1 MWSSIAP
8 GFSSGDALTLMEQVS
23 AAALPT
29 GAATEWS
36 AMSYQEKQVGNQLV
50 YTFALAILLVYL
62 VLAGQYESWYAP
74 ITVVLSVPLSL
85 LGPASV
91 LTFAGLDNN
100 LYIQIGLILLI
111 GHNPGLQEL
120 AEDLMT
126 EASGPSSTLS
136 RIRSGFPT
144 AAAVAFAFDAN
155 GRASFDGFF
164 QPDVAG

>member
-1 MWSSIAP
+1 MDRLILLRHGEAEAGSET
-8 GFSSGDALTLMEQVS
+8 GGDFGRRLTTRGREACATVAASLADIGLIPDLALVS
-23 AAALPT
+23 AAVRT
-29 GAATEWS
+29 RETWT
-36 AMSYQEKQVGNQLV
+36 AMSPLLPGCEVR
-50 YTFALAILLVYL
+50 FEDALYLAEALEMRRILLE
-62 VLAGQYESWYAP
+62 AGRDA
-74 ITVVLSVPLSL
+74 
-85 LGPASV
+85 
-91 LTFAGLDNN
+91 
-100 LYIQIGLILLI
+100 GLILLI